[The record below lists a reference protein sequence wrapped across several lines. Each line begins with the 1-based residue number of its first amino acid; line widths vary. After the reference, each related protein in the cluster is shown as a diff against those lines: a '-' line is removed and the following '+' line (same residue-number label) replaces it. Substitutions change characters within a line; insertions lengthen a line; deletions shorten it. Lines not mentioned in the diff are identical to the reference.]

1 MPSISNS
8 FNRNFP
14 LRKIFLRNFKSVKD
28 SEVTISPLTVVV
40 GANSSGKS
48 TLLQSILSISQ
59 AIGKD
64 LNGLAYPL
72 NGEKIRLGTFA
83 ETKSFF
89 ARDSNESL
97 QIGFE
102 LETTYASHR
111 SSHDISQIV
120 PRSAR
125 TEFKYRVRFKFDLM
139 KSGSEASGTA
149 QIGHISIDSE
159 RERGAGSGVP
169 NHLMKVDLNF
179 DANQDAVDARGEN
192 FIQCS
197 GNVYNS
203 VDNKTYSVAAANFS
217 GLIPTNMY
225 EKGDNATSTAEEI
238 FSVVTEIFADELK
251 REEKRL
257 ESSQM
262 SDQELLELEISV
274 VEIVTPIYGDLEMN
288 SSLEFD
294 EDGETNWT
302 NQLDANKSFETEIKK
317 INQEKKNNLVTLVA
331 KSNIE
336 RLAKELD
343 RSSGIPFLE
352 KGPVFLPIQEE
363 VASYSHDL
371 SALSR
376 QLFRFNV
383 NYLAPV
389 RLTPEVNYDPSSGRP
404 DVGPTGE
411 YTAYVLHTRGT
422 QTQGCPLPDGSRG
435 LVSLNFAVNR
445 WLEFFGLASGAKTID
460 NGKLGIGLRLNL
472 LNGGHEVDLT
482 SVGVGV
488 SQVLPVLVS
497 CLMAKKGTILLIE
510 QPELHLHPKLQMDLA
525 DFLIACCKFGKQ
537 IIVTTHSEHVVNRI
551 RRRIAEGDD
560 GELEDLVGILFV
572 EQSNGVTQYRSPSI
586 NKFGG
591 LGSDWPDGFL
601 DAGAGEMENLL
612 GAGLAKRKKK

>member
-1 MPSISNS
+1 MPEISIP
-8 FNRNFP
+8 FNRKFP

-89 ARDSNESL
+89 ARDSNESM

-102 LETTYASHR
+102 LETAYVSHR
-111 SSHDISQIV
+111 SLRDLRSQRIT
-120 PRSAR
+120 RS
-125 TEFKYRVRFKFDLM
+125 KYRARFKFDLM
-139 KSGSEASGTA
+139 KSGSEDSGTA
-149 QIGHISIDSE
+149 QIERISIESE
-159 RERGAGSGVP
+159 REHETGSRLP
-169 NHLMKVDLNF
+169 PHFMKVDLNF
-179 DANQDAVDARGEN
+179 DPNLETDDQRGEN
-192 FIQCS
+192 FKQCS
-197 GNVYNS
+197 GNIYNS
-203 VDNKTYSVAAANFS
+203 ANNKTFSVGAAQFS
-217 GLIPTNMY
+217 GLMPKTMF
-225 EKGDNATSTAEEI
+225 EKGDNATFTAEQI
-238 FSVVTEIFADELK
+238 FNTVTEVFADELK
-251 REEKRL
+251 KEGKRL
-257 ESSQM
+257 EISQL
-262 SDQELLELEISV
+262 SDQELLELEKSV
-274 VEIVTPIYGDLEMN
+274 VEIVSPIFEELETNHFADL
-288 SSLEFD
+288 D
-294 EDGETNWT
+294 EDGETIWS
-302 NQLDANKSFETEIKK
+302 QHDDNKSFETEIKQL
-317 INQEKKNNLVTLVA
+317 NQEKKSKLVGLVV
-331 KSNIE
+331 KSNVE

-343 RSSGIPFLE
+343 RSSGLPFLE
-352 KGPVFLPIQEE
+352 GGLSFRPIREE
-363 VASYSHDL
+363 VGRSSDDL
-371 SALSR
+371 SRLAK

-389 RLTPEVNYDPSSGRP
+389 RLTPKVNYDPSSGRP

-411 YTAYVLHTRGT
+411 YTAYVLHTMGK
-422 QTQGCPLPDGSRG
+422 QTLTFPLPNGSRG
-435 LVSLNFAVNR
+435 SVSLNVAVNH
-445 WLEFFGLASGAKTID
+445 WLEFFGLASGAKTTD
-460 NGKLGIGLRLNL
+460 NGRLGIGLRLNL

-488 SQVLPVLVS
+488 SQVLPVVVS
-497 CLMAKKGTILLIE
+497 CLMAKNGTILLIE

-537 IIVTTHSEHVVNRI
+537 IIIETHSEHIVNRI

-560 GELEDLVGILFV
+560 RELEDLVGILFV

-601 DAGAGEMENLL
+601 DVGAGEMENLL
-612 GAGLAKRKKK
+612 GAGLAKRNKKGTK